1 MRSAD
6 RDAEFVQFVGD
17 ERDRLVRMARLL
29 TAGDDSRAEDVVQ
42 TTLTKLYLSWAK
54 VRRADNRLGYARAAL
69 THTFIDENRKAHRR
83 RETLVDHTAAGAAEK
98 ASTGQADVELRDLVH
113 SALATLAPGQRAV
126 VVLRHWLDLDVAE
139 TSRILG
145 CSTGTVKSQNAK
157 ALARLREVLDPILG
171 PEPSAAATH
180 ALTQETR

>member
-1 MRSAD
+1 MRAAD
-6 RDAEFVQFVGD
+6 RDSEFVQFVSD

-29 TAGDDSRAEDVVQ
+29 TAGDDGRAEDVVQ

-69 THTFIDENRKAHRR
+69 THAFIDESRRAHRR
-83 RETLVDHTAAGAAEK
+83 RETLVDHTAAGTAENRP
-98 ASTGQADVELRDLVH
+98 SSQEDVELRDLMH
-113 SALATLAPGQRAV
+113 AALAALAPGQRAV

-157 ALARLREVLDPILG
+157 ALSRLRELLDPTLG
-171 PEPSAAATH
+171 PERSFVAAI